1 MIKVIRQN
9 KWLLLALLV
18 VLGLFISSSMTYQE
32 QTSIP
37 WLQRYL
43 SSQPGLRLVS
53 KIHFQ
58 YAGGTVSVAT
68 NGYYAVVEFL
78 IRKAAHVSTYFLIG
92 VFGYL
97 GLRAYV
103 KPTWLR
109 GLLTILST
117 CGLAALDEF
126 HQMLT
131 GDRQPTFDDVA
142 LDTVAAVIGVLLVL
156 VISGLWHRK
165 SRRGVVHR

>member
-1 MIKVIRQN
+1 MVKIIRQN

-18 VLGLFISSSMTYQE
+18 ILTLFVSSSMTYRE

-37 WLQRYL
+37 FLQRYFPN
-43 SSQPGLRLVS
+43 QPGLHLLS

-58 YAGGTVSVAT
+58 YAGEPVSVAT
-68 NGYYAVVEFL
+68 SGYYAFVEFFM
-78 IRKAAHVSTYFLIG
+78 RKAAHVTTYFLIG
-92 VFGYL
+92 VFGSL

-109 GLLTILST
+109 ALLTVLST

-142 LDTVAAVIGVLLVL
+142 LDTIAALIGVVLVL
-156 VISGLWHRK
+156 VISALWHRK
-165 SRRGVVHR
+165 SHRGVVRR